1 MGHQVI
7 EAATV
12 DEALALSDIPGL
24 NWVISDLR
32 LGPEDG
38 VSLLTQ
44 LAHRAPGLQLALMT
58 SVPATDPR
66 REEAAS
72 RWPVLPKPVDR
83 VQLAR
88 LFCTGR
94 GGMNEPLVTILD
106 DEPQIRTM
114 LSDALT
120 EAGFRTAAFARATE
134 FEAAL
139 KRQTPDVCLVD
150 LGLPDRDG
158 LALVH
163 RLALESGAAIIIIS
177 GRAQVQD
184 RVTGLELGADDY
196 IIKPFDPAE
205 VVARIR
211 ARLRVPASAPK
222 PWRRRSSTAGPR
234 ISTATCWSRTT
245 ATEVAL
251 SHAEG
256 EVLRLFPRKPQAPD
270 FPQQMQESLGG
281 AAGESFDRAMD
292 VRISRLRTK
301 LGEDPKNPRL
311 IKTIYGAGYIFLG
324 DVTWR

>member
-1 MGHQVI
+1 MTQNS
-7 EAATV
+7 ATHAP
-12 DEALALSDIPGL
+12 DS
-24 NWVISDLR
+24 R
-32 LGPEDG
+32 
-38 VSLLTQ
+38 
-44 LAHRAPGLQLALMT
+44 AHVA
-58 SVPATDPR
+58 
-66 REEAAS
+66 
-72 RWPVLPKPVDR
+72 
-83 VQLAR
+83 
-88 LFCTGR
+88 
-94 GGMNEPLVTILD
+94 ILD
-106 DEPQIRTM
+106 DEPEIRHM
-114 LSDALT
+114 LALALE
-120 EAGFRTAAFARATE
+120 EAGFRTSSYARATE
-134 FEAAL
+134 FEASL
-139 KRQTPDVCLVD
+139 KRTAPDVCLVD

-211 ARLRVPASAPK
+211 ARLRKGRVDTERSAATAFFAGWAAHFDRYVLTRNTGEEVPF
-222 PWRRRSSTAGPR
+222 
-234 ISTATCWSRTT
+234 
-245 ATEVAL
+245 

-256 EVLRLFPRKPQAPD
+256 EVLRLFLDSPKRLISRA
-270 FPQQMQESLGG
+270 QMQESLGG

-324 DVTWR
+324 DVTWA